1 MKLRKVLIA
10 TLLGASALS
19 LSSCWLLVGA
29 AVGGGTAAYISGEY
43 SMNMSGS
50 VKDIYNATLKAVQS
64 NDDFVITKKSITSV
78 DAVVDGSTKVDS
90 TSFYV
95 KIEKLTDNASKV
107 TIKFGT
113 FGDQAMSATL
123 MDQIQKS
130 V

>member
-1 MKLRKVLIA
+1 
-10 TLLGASALS
+10 
-19 LSSCWLLVGA
+19 
-29 AVGGGTAAYISGEY
+29 AYISGEY

-95 KIEKLTDNASKV
+95 KIEKITDNASKV

-123 MDQIQKS
+123 MDQIQKNL
-130 V
+130 